1 MVFLLR
7 VVVFSEELSV
17 ANFWWLFELE
27 TAGVLGG
34 SMMMQ
39 INGGGCGGILGT
51 KVAMVNLPVRLLRIQ
66 TVLLVLVGMLKYS
79 KLASKQRVSNF
90 SSHRIVPVLN
100 TIKQWQQDIKL
111 LALHAPKYKAM
122 IQLAGSNDGQALAAY
137 NSNCTS

>member
-1 MVFLLR
+1 
-7 VVVFSEELSV
+7 
-17 ANFWWLFELE
+17 
-27 TAGVLGG
+27 
-34 SMMMQ
+34 MMMQ

-100 TIKQWQQDIKL
+100 TIKQ
-111 LALHAPKYKAM
+111 
-122 IQLAGSNDGQALAAY
+122 
-137 NSNCTS
+137 